1 MLKYYDRV
9 LGICLLLLLMVGFGI
24 IQEEEAMYEFQIA
37 LELMRDARRYGVTK
51 HVLQTAR
58 KYREQNATASL
69 SDCIWEGYCEWVK

>member
-1 MLKYYDRV
+1 MLKYYDGL
-9 LGICLLLLLMVGFGI
+9 LGILLTAAAHGWIWNHIGGKTT
-24 IQEEEAMYEFQIA
+24 YDQIA
-37 LELMRDARRYGVTK
+37 LELMQDARRYGVTK

>member
-1 MLKYYDRV
+1 M
-9 LGICLLLLLMVGFGI
+9 MVCWASAYCCCSWLDLESW
-24 IQEEEAMYEFQIA
+24 QEEETMYEFQIA

-58 KYREQNATASL
+58 KYWEQNATASL